1 MMVLLGSE
9 RAPSVSLGTVSANRV
24 SYSEHRPSFKESRMT
39 VCVTSPWEHP
49 AVSPV
54 CPAPRQRGTHCH
66 GLWLGTGTSHVT
78 PLGEG
83 SRTPKPTFL

>member
-1 MMVLLGSE
+1 
-9 RAPSVSLGTVSANRV
+9 
-24 SYSEHRPSFKESRMT
+24 MT
-39 VCVTSPWEHP
+39 VHVTSPWEHP

-83 SRTPKPTFL
+83 LGTPEPTFL